1 MRNAALQ
8 GKEICHMIRTLQL
21 LTLVLIAESL
31 LAQSVSKSK
40 PVTREEYNRLRM
52 QVYSLKDQV
61 FQAKVNALFSFN
73 LNRAFFVGGYFFS
86 YLDYSNVDYQA
97 KNIEDEL
104 DKIRY
109 KYALVLYTLESG
121 STGHTYAMQHERL
134 VRVQRYK
141 TEFKNAL
148 KTILE
153 SYREVYS
160 HDFGIQISDIRIEI
174 RSIEKQDI
182 ILSYFED
189 NKMYVNDGGSMI
201 EVNW

>member
-1 MRNAALQ
+1 
-8 GKEICHMIRTLQL
+8 MIRTLQL

-31 LAQSVSKSK
+31 LAQSVSKSR
-40 PVTREEYNRLRM
+40 PVTREEYNRLSV

-61 FQAKVNALFSFN
+61 FQAKLNALFSFN
-73 LNRAFFVGGYFFS
+73 LNRTFFVGGYFFS
-86 YLDYSNVDYQA
+86 YVDDSNVDYQA
-97 KNIEDEL
+97 KNIADEL

-109 KYALVLYTLESG
+109 KYTLALYTLESG
-121 STGHTYAMQHERL
+121 STGHTYAMQYDRL

-160 HDFGIQISDIRIEI
+160 YDLDIQRSDIRIEI
-174 RSIEKQDI
+174 RSIENQDI

-189 NKMYVNDGGSMI
+189 YKMYVNDGGSMI
-201 EVNW
+201 DVNW